1 MSDSFVPLVP
11 PRALDS
17 PVPSPCINICRMD
30 PASGYCE
37 GCWRTIDE
45 IVQWSTLS
53 DADKRTVWAALERR
67 RIAA

>member
-1 MSDSFVPLVP
+1 MSDPFVPLVP
-11 PRALDS
+11 PRALGS
-17 PVPSPCINICRMD
+17 PVPSPCTNICRMD
-30 PASGYCE
+30 PASGYCA